1 MYHQNQYIEQTEQPQ
16 YVYISLQTSPWYC
29 IERKRFF
36 KMQTFIDQRLVE
48 NVVIKKSVMSKF
60 VNLLNK
66 LCIFPITVKNKIQ
79 FSFIKFTIYLFWAV
93 TPTLLYY
100 YFLMRSKVYVDFLK
114 QSSSLNKARYIH
126 ILNSHKMDSLFW

>member
-1 MYHQNQYIEQTEQPQ
+1 
-16 YVYISLQTSPWYC
+16 
-29 IERKRFF
+29 
-36 KMQTFIDQRLVE
+36 MQTFIDQRLVE

-79 FSFIKFTIYLFWAV
+79 FSFIKFTIYLVWAV

-126 ILNSHKMDSLFW
+126 ILNNHKMDSLF